1 MAQLTGFPGLG
12 SLGLRFLLTPGDSKV
27 YAMKNR
33 NRQILSR
40 REFAQRAALLSAT
53 ASFVSAEAIL
63 PVSAVASQVQSA
75 PKLSA
80 EGQAE
85 ADSRYQQIVVLF
97 GSRLDEKEKARIKT
111 MCAELQ
117 PSLERVR
124 NFPLGNGDAPALY
137 LKPLVE
143 RPKKPHPAREP
154 QSGTATKKP

>member
-1 MAQLTGFPGLG
+1 
-12 SLGLRFLLTPGDSKV
+12 
-27 YAMKNR
+27 MKNK

-40 REFAQRAALLSAT
+40 REFAQRAALLTAT

-63 PVSAVASQVQSA
+63 PVPAGASQAQST

-85 ADSRYQQIVVLF
+85 VDSRYQQIVVLF
-97 GSRLDEKEKARIKT
+97 GGRLDEKEKARIKT

-143 RPKKPHPAREP
+143 RSKKPHPAPKP
-154 QSGTATKKP
+154 QSGASTKKP